1 MINPNNFRDI
11 APKAPSVNYTADNV
25 LSGIPIPKTRRI
37 ELFSSDDW
45 EEFTEEWS
53 SSLESDYCHIV
64 RFAGPGDKG
73 LDVVGFISDYT
84 FNGGWD
90 NYQCKHYDHPLKPSD
105 IWVEI
110 GKIIFYSFSREYTVP
125 RKYYFVAPK
134 GVGTMLSKH
143 LANPEKLKSEARNN
157 WKQYCEN
164 EITSTTSTPL
174 SGGLLA
180 YFEKFDFSIF
190 SSKSLVELINGH
202 SKTPFHTVR
211 FGGGLPV
218 RPIPEMPPEE
228 ITPSESRYI
237 QQIFEAYTDHTGRTI
252 TDVSLLNNR
261 ADLQS
266 DFVRQ
271 RERFYHAES
280 LRNFA
285 RDTVPKGTF
294 EALQKDV
301 FQGVVDVCESNHD
314 DGLARMRA
322 TLAQSAQLPIASSPL
337 SSVIKAQDKQGICHQ
352 LANDDHL
359 MWVRNNNNAK

>member
-11 APKAPSVNYTADNV
+11 APNTPTNNYTSEHV

-53 SSLESDYCHIV
+53 SSLKSDYCRIV

-73 LDVVGFISDYT
+73 LDVVGFISDHT

-105 IWVEI
+105 IWIEI
-110 GKIIFYSFSREYTVP
+110 GKIIFYSFSGEYPAP
-125 RKYYFVAPK
+125 RKYFFVGPK
-134 GVGTMLSKH
+134 GVGTMLAKL

-164 EITSTTSTPL
+164 EITSTIAIPL
-174 SGGLLA
+174 SGALLT
-180 YFEKFDFSIF
+180 YFEQFNFSIF
-190 SSKSLVELINGH
+190 SSKSPVELINGH

-211 FGGGLPV
+211 FGGGLPA
-218 RPIPEMPPEE
+218 RPISETPPEE

-237 QQIFEAYTDHTGRTI
+237 QQIFEAYTDHTGEAI
-252 TDVSLLNNR
+252 TDVSLLSNR
-261 ADLQS
+261 ADLRS

-294 EALQKDV
+294 EALQNDV
-301 FQGVVDVCESNHD
+301 LQGVVDVCESNHK

-322 TLAQSAQLPIASSPL
+322 TLAQSAQLSITSSPL
-337 SSVIKAQDKQGICHQ
+337 SGVLRIQDKQGICHH
-352 LANDDHL
+352 LANGDFL
-359 MWVRNNNNAK
+359 IWVRRNYNAK